1 MKKRIIQTT
10 IGLTAL
16 VASFLPQKAQA
27 AYCSIDCL
35 LGSCEAEGETVSC
48 ECKWWVVPSCSA
60 S

>member
-27 AYCSIDCL
+27 AFCSVDCL
-35 LGSCEAEGETVSC
+35 FGSCFAFGEEVSC
-48 ECKWWVVPSCSA
+48 ECS
-60 S
+60 

>member
-27 AYCSIDCL
+27 AFCTADCL
-35 LGSCEAEGETVSC
+35 FGSCFVSGPQVSC
-48 ECKWWVVPSCSA
+48 TCSWGSPVCEA

>member
-1 MKKRIIQTT
+1 MKMRIIRLA

-27 AYCSIDCL
+27 AFCSADCL
-35 LGSCEAEGETVSC
+35 FGSCFAFGC
-48 ECKWWVVPSCSA
+48 ECSWGFPHCEA